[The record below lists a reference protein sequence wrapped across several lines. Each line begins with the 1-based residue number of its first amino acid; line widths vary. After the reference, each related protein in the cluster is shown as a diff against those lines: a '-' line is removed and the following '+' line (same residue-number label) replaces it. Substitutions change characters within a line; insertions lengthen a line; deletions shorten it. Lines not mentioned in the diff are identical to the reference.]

1 MGISDAGAIEAY
13 KGRLITQTSKEETR
27 SWRLAFV
34 SIIAIVGGFF
44 LGSVVLMFH
53 FFWDEVTSGWY
64 LCFPAM
70 FIGGAVLVFLLIV
83 PFLLGTGEF
92 AIYQNGV
99 VMRTMVTKRTFY
111 PWMSF
116 KGYRLVD
123 WGLEDLRKIELYLK
137 DDRELFINPTMDRYE
152 EALAIIQD
160 RLVDLGPAEGD
171 EAD

>member
-1 MGISDAGAIEAY
+1 MGIRDADSIEAY
-13 KGRLITQTSKEETR
+13 RGTLITKTSKEETR
-27 SWRLAFV
+27 SWRFIFV
-34 SIIAIVGGFF
+34 SIIALVVGFF
-44 LGSVVLMFH
+44 LGSALLMFYLH
-53 FFWDEVTSGWY
+53 WDEVTSGWN

-70 FIGGAVLVFLLIV
+70 MIGGAVFVLLLIV

-92 AIYQNGV
+92 AIYQNGI

-123 WGLEDLRKIELYLK
+123 WGLDDLKKIEMYLK
-137 DDRELFINPTMDRYE
+137 DDREFFINPTMDRYD
-152 EALAIIQD
+152 EALALIVDQ
-160 RLVDLGPAEGD
+160 LVDLGPAEGD